1 MRLSVELKGL
11 ARRVSRA
18 KEVMVEVSNGATLG
32 DVVVAHR
39 EGLLSSWVHWRC
51 ARAPISR
58 TLHRQGRGCRP
69 Q

>member
-32 DVVVAHR
+32 DAVVAHR
-39 EGLLSSWVHWRC
+39 DRSPVFLGSLEVREGPDF
-51 ARAPISR
+51 ADAAPP
-58 TLHRQGRGCRP
+58 GMWM
-69 Q
+69 